1 MKAIFKI
8 EYATQQFMSMGF
20 RKFVEY
26 HDRAGAAQMIR
37 SINRRQSAVL
47 ISVTC
52 RYMNDSQLDT
62 APIAKAI
69 KRHEQKEVKRA
80 FREAWQ
86 AVKEIEQAAR
96 EAHAANKEMEA
107 MLNKIDYINFMAHHI
122 VGNGIE
128 SNSRDMTREECEEW
142 ANKFFED

>member
-8 EYATQQFMSMGF
+8 EYAAKQILSMDF

-37 SINRRQSAVL
+37 SINNRQSAVL

-52 RYMNDSQLDT
+52 RYMNDASLE
-62 APIAKAI
+62 AMPIAKSI
-69 KRHEQKEVKRA
+69 KRHERKEVKRA
-80 FREAWQ
+80 TYEAWQ
-86 AVKEIEQAAR
+86 AVKEIERAAL
-96 EAHAANKEMEA
+96 EAHAANKEIEA
-107 MLNKIDYINFMAHHI
+107 MLNKIDYPNFMARHI

-128 SNSRDMTREECEEW
+128 SNSRDMTREEREEW
-142 ANKFFED
+142 ADKFFND